1 MQGAKSLGRKQIT
14 SCHWNIPTFEYRV

>member
-14 SCHWNIPTFEYRV
+14 SCHWNIPT

>member
-14 SCHWNIPTFEYRV
+14 SCHWNIPTFE

>member
-14 SCHWNIPTFEYRV
+14 SCHWNIPTFEY

>member
-14 SCHWNIPTFEYRV
+14 SCHWNIPTF